1 VIGTVLLVLSVA
13 ALTGAVIAGLYIALG
28 RLYRASQL
36 LNTQCE
42 LLRSERALLMKQKE
56 LTLLEISMHSLKMER
71 AAIEVQNSLVAA
83 KLTAERMTDPDWAKD
98 FERGRDNAP
107 WN

>member
-1 VIGTVLLVLSVA
+1 MIVTLLVVLSISA
-13 ALTGAVIAGLYIALG
+13 IAGSVSVGLYLALR

-56 LTLLEISMHSLKMER
+56 LTLLEISMQSLKMER
-71 AAIEVQNSLVAA
+71 AASLVQNSLVAA
-83 KLTAERMTDPDWAKD
+83 KLTAERMADPDWAKD
-98 FERGRDNAP
+98 FERGRDNAS